1 MDSVFYQ
8 ENKRKQSS
16 NSSDLMQRKQQ
27 QKELAPGQGIM
38 ATILQSIPKEANVT
52 KIDYEGPR
60 IALFTNTP
68 RYLMEH
74 NEIIS
79 NLVNV
84 IKKRIVVRTDES
96 IRKSEEEARQIIAQ
110 AVPKE
115 ADMQGTFFDT
125 AIGEVSIEA
134 KRPWLLQRNQEEFN
148 HADITEKTGWKIRIR
163 KATTIQSST
172 IKAINYN
179 LKISSSERAK
189 QLKQVGE
196 KIFRPKLSQKSEV
209 SLLTLGGFGQ
219 VGRSCMLLTTA
230 ESKILIDCG
239 VNPGA
244 KSPMESYPRL
254 DWANITL
261 DDLDAVVISHA
272 HLDHTG
278 FLPVLCKFG
287 YKGPIYCTEPTLPMM
302 NVIQLDAIKVAA
314 AQGRAPLYSEADVKQ
329 IMRQAITLS
338 YGTVTDIS
346 PDIKLVL
353 SNAGHILGSA
363 TCHFH
368 IGNGD
373 HNFVYTGDLK
383 FGKSILFESANWN
396 YPRVETLLIESTYGA
411 KEDIQP
417 TREEVEAAFINAVNT
432 ILKDG
437 GKVLIPIPAVG
448 RAQEIMMVINQYMKS
463 GQMVEA
469 PVFMEGMIAEATSIH
484 EAYPEYLARDLRQKI
499 LETDD
504 NPFDSEYFTNIE
516 HSDGREEP
524 LRDGTPCIIM
534 ATSGMLEGGPVL
546 EYFKTIA
553 PQKKNKIVF
562 VSYQVNGTLGRRVLD
577 GAKQVSMLGREGKVE
592 VVNVECGVEKLDG
605 FSGHSDYNQL
615 MSFVHKLRPKLRR
628 VLVNHGERRK
638 SESLAM
644 SIRRMY
650 RLPAHYPQIQEAIKL
665 F

>member
-1 MDSVFYQ
+1 
-8 ENKRKQSS
+8 
-16 NSSDLMQRKQQ
+16 MQRKPQ
-27 QKELAPGQGIM
+27 QKELSLGQNIM

-60 IALFTNTP
+60 IALFTKSP

-84 IKKRIVVRTDES
+84 IKKRIVVRTTES
-96 IRKSEEEARQIIAQ
+96 IRKTEEEARQIISQ
-110 AVPKE
+110 FVPKE
-115 ADMQGTFFDT
+115 AGLQGTFFDT
-125 AIGEVSIEA
+125 ATGEVSIEA
-134 KRPWLLQRNQEEFN
+134 KRPWLLQRNAEEFN
-148 HADITEKTGWKIRIR
+148 HAEITEKTGWKIRIR

-179 LKISSSERAK
+179 LKVSSSERAK

-196 KIFRPKLSQKSEV
+196 QIFRPRLSSKSEV
-209 SLLTLGGFGQ
+209 SLFTLGGFGQ
-219 VGRSCMLLTTA
+219 VGRSCMLLTTT

-239 VNPGA
+239 INPGA
-244 KSPMESYPRL
+244 RIPTESFPRL
-254 DWANITL
+254 DWLNITL
-261 DDLDAVVISHA
+261 DDLDAIVIGHA

-278 FLPVLCKFG
+278 FLPVLCKYG

-302 NVIQLDAIKVAA
+302 NLIQLDAIKVAT
-314 AQGRAPLYSEADVKQ
+314 AQGRSPLYSEIDVKQ
-329 IMRQAITLS
+329 IMKQAITLP

-373 HNFVYTGDLK
+373 HNFVYTGDIK
-383 FGKSILFESANWN
+383 FGKSILFESANCN
-396 YPRVETLLIESTYGA
+396 YPRVESLLIESTYGA

-417 TREEVEAAFINAVNT
+417 TRAEVEASFVNAVNS

-448 RAQEIMMVINQYMKS
+448 RAQEIMMVIDHYMKS
-463 GQMVEA
+463 GEMVEA
-469 PVFMEGMIAEATSIH
+469 PVFMEGMISEATSIH
-484 EAYPEYLARDLRQKI
+484 EAYPEYLARELKQKI

-516 HSDGREEP
+516 HADDREEP
-524 LRDGTPCIIM
+524 LREDFPCIII

-546 EYFKTIA
+546 EYFKNIA
-553 PQKKNKIVF
+553 PEKKNKILF

-577 GAKQVSMLGREGKVE
+577 GVKQVPLLGKEGKIE
-592 VVNVECGVEKLDG
+592 IVNINCSMERLDG

-638 SESLAM
+638 SENLAA

-650 RLPAHYPQIQEAIKL
+650 RLTAHYPQIQEAIKL

>member
-1 MDSVFYQ
+1 
-8 ENKRKQSS
+8 
-16 NSSDLMQRKQQ
+16 MQRKQQ
-27 QKELAPGQGIM
+27 QRELPPAQNIM

-60 IALFTNTP
+60 IALFTNSP

-96 IRKSEEEARQIIAQ
+96 IRKSEEEARQIISQ
-110 AVPKE
+110 YVPKE
-115 ADMQGTFFDT
+115 ADLQGTFFDT
-125 AIGEVSIEA
+125 ATGEVSIEA
-134 KRPWLLQRNQEEFN
+134 KRPWLLQRNAEEFN
-148 HADITEKTGWKIRIR
+148 HAEVTEKTGWKIRIR

-179 LKISSSERAK
+179 LKISSTERAK

-219 VGRSCMLLTTA
+219 VGRSCMLLTTP

-244 KSPMESYPRL
+244 RSPMESFPRL

-261 DDLDAVVISHA
+261 DELDAIVISHA

-278 FLPVLCKFG
+278 FLPVLCKYG

-302 NVIQLDAIKVAA
+302 NLIQLDAIKVAT
-314 AQGRAPLYSEADVKQ
+314 AQARATLYSENDVKQ
-329 IMRQAITLS
+329 IMRQTITLP

-368 IGNGD
+368 VGNGD

-417 TREEVEAAFINAVNT
+417 TRDEVETAFVNAINT
-432 ILKDG
+432 TLKEG

-448 RAQEIMMVINQYMKS
+448 RAQEIMMVIDHYMKS
-463 GQMVEA
+463 GQMIEA
-469 PVFMEGMIAEATSIH
+469 PVFMEGMISEATSIH
-484 EAYPEYLARDLRQKI
+484 EAYPEYLARELRQKI

-516 HSDGREEP
+516 HSDAREEP
-524 LRDGTPCIIM
+524 LREGFPCIIM

-546 EYFKTIA
+546 EYFKNIA
-553 PQKKNKIVF
+553 PEKKNKIVF

-577 GAKQVSMLGREGKVE
+577 GAKQVSMLGKEGKVE
-592 VVNVECGVEKLDG
+592 VVNINCSMEKLDG

-615 MSFVHKLRPKLRR
+615 MSFIHKLRPKLRR

-638 SESLAM
+638 SENLAM